1 MTNEGRVYFALYGKD
16 FDPDEVTR
24 LVGIEPTATRRKADP
39 KLKHSIWEVSS
50 DHIKD
55 DVIDIYEMSSAL
67 VARLK
72 PCVEKIAGVKKQLG
86 CEAVLEV
93 VLWIT
98 TDGSKSTPAIGFD
111 PEVISFLNAVGAS
124 IDVDTYRNAP

>member
-39 KLKHSIWEVSS
+39 IPKHSCWEVSS
-50 DHIKD
+50 VHVENDL
-55 DVIDIYEMSSAL
+55 VDIYEMSSVLIAK
-67 VARLK
+67 LK
-72 PCVEKIAGVKKQLG
+72 PHSDSIASAKSKLG
-86 CEAVLEV
+86 CEAVLQV
-93 VLWIT
+93 VLHIT
-98 TDGSKSTPAIGFD
+98 IDDSISTPAIGFD
-111 PEVISFLNAVGAS
+111 VDVISFLNAVGAS